1 MIIFPLQGHTL
12 VHALSSHTVNSPPTH
27 LSGLY
32 ICVST
37 RCPNTATQLHSPNFT
52 DRSLGP
58 TGLRS
63 TNWAIAGHQGTPLTW
78 GFYGFGELSFSLNK
92 FAPVT
97 LSLCCLSLHWLH
109 NGQLLTTTTLM
120 LTRSRDL
127 QPVESQPLSC
137 FSNSKTLTPSLLW
150 HLPPPLVA
158 ASLPKIEQ

>member
-58 TGLRS
+58 TVLRS
-63 TNWAIAGHQGTPLTW
+63 TNWAIAGHQGTPCNIIITTISTTVLH
-78 GFYGFGELSFSLNK
+78 FYNSIY
-92 FAPVT
+92 
-97 LSLCCLSLHWLH
+97 
-109 NGQLLTTTTLM
+109 
-120 LTRSRDL
+120 
-127 QPVESQPLSC
+127 
-137 FSNSKTLTPSLLW
+137 NSKQLDRNNELRHHT
-150 HLPPPLVA
+150 
-158 ASLPKIEQ
+158 